1 MADPIAAD
9 GFSGPDKI
17 NYVIR
22 SCSLN
27 RPLIFVHFC
36 PIQLRSFTS
45 MDYHGQPTKQLDEN
59 TKERSNL
66 WGRFVIILVNT
77 RLAEDRI
84 SLEDWVSNSLQNG
97 MN

>member
-1 MADPIAAD
+1 
-9 GFSGPDKI
+9 
-17 NYVIR
+17 
-22 SCSLN
+22 
-27 RPLIFVHFC
+27 
-36 PIQLRSFTS
+36 

-66 WGRFVIILVNT
+66 WGRFVIILVDT